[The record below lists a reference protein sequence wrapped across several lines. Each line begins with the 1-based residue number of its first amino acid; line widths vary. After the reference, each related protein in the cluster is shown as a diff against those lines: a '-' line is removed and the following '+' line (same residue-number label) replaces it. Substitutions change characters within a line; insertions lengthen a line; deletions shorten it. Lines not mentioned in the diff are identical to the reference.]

1 MAIALETIRHAGDRL
16 RSVRELPFGAF
27 LPVVL
32 ALVAIWLYFGLTEP
46 AFLSARNFY
55 FLFMQSAVVGTLAVG
70 ITVVLLIGDIDLSVA
85 ATSGVCAAVLAV
97 LVTNMGVPA
106 PLALLAALLAGIALG
121 TVQGMLV
128 AYVGIPSFVV
138 TLAGLLGFQGLMLK
152 ILGIHGA
159 LNMRD
164 PLLRGITTVTLPP
177 ALGWAVAALCV
188 LAFAWVVL
196 RTHQRRRA
204 LGLELD
210 PATGSIGKVAV
221 FALLAAAAVATL
233 NVYRGVPL
241 VVLLLLGL
249 TALLAWITT
258 STPFGRALFAV
269 GGNTES
275 ARRVG
280 ISVQKVRIAAFAIVG
295 LMAAIGGIVGASRY
309 ASVSF
314 NAFAGGPLLLEAI
327 GAAVIGGTSLFGGRG
342 SVWNAILG
350 ALVIGSLGNGLDL
363 SGASAADK
371 LMISGAILLLAV
383 SIDALSRHGG
393 QQSRL

>member
-1 MAIALETIRHAGDRL
+1 MENDVKLNLIERFILLRETR
-16 RSVRELPFGAF
+16 FGSF
-27 LPVVL
+27 GPVLL
-32 ALVAIWLYFGLTEP
+32 ALVAIWLYFGITEP
-46 AFLSARNFY
+46 AFLSARNFS

-70 ITVVLLIGDIDLSVA
+70 ITVVLLLGDIDLSAA
-85 ATSGVCAAVLAV
+85 ATAGA
-97 LVTNMGVPA
+97 T
-106 PLALLAALLAGIALG
+106 AALLAVLIVAGVPGPIACIAAMAMGITMG
-121 TVQGMLV
+121 ITQGLLT
-128 AYVGIPSFVV
+128 AYIGIPSFVV

-152 ILGIHGA
+152 ILGIQGA
-159 LNMRD
+159 INVRD
-164 PLLRGITTVTLPP
+164 PFVRGITTIELP
-177 ALGWAVAALCV
+177 ATVSWILAAIVVAGFAVILLRKQAERKSRNLELESQAALWGQIV
-188 LAFAWVVL
+188 FFAVMVGG
-196 RTHQRRRA
+196 T
-204 LGLELD
+204 
-210 PATGSIGKVAV
+210 VAM
-221 FALLAAAAVATL
+221 L
-233 NVYRGVPL
+233 NAYKGVPIL
-241 VVLLLLGL
+241 VVLLVLITGLLG
-249 TALLAWITT
+249 WVTT

-280 ISVQKVRIAAFAIVG
+280 MNVQKIRVAAFGLVG

-371 LMISGAILLLAV
+371 LMFSGAILLLAV
-383 SIDALSRHGG
+383 AIDAVSRAG
-393 QQSRL
+393 QGASR